1 MKRASSRYP
10 NIRFS
15 TSGGEPTPGLS
26 RRRTISWKYCDWQLE
41 GGNDVAKEDDF
52 ADPRI
57 PNRDVCVLRYLVD
70 RWAAERPEKAHV
82 VFADGDEW
90 TFAELQ
96 KRVRAKAAGL
106 RDLGIRQGEHV
117 AVWLPNGPDALLAFY
132 AINYIG
138 AVFVP
143 FNTAYRG
150 SLLQHVIAN
159 SGARFLL
166 VHPDL
171 LPRLS
176 EIDLAKVEQLVVT
189 TNGDADCAKLPV
201 TRFDSLSGDE
211 NDPLPLDRPI
221 EPWDIQSIIYTSG
234 TTGPSK
240 GVLSSYLHMFSN
252 AGPES
257 WPMVG
262 EDDRYMCVAPIFHI
276 GGMGPPFVM
285 LARGASVAMI
295 DNFSTDEFW
304 SVAKATQSTVVFLLG
319 VMATFLLKAEPGP
332 GDRDHTVNKAFMV
345 PLTGDAPAFTER
357 FGVDIY
363 TIFNMT
369 EISSPIVSEANPIK
383 IGTCGTVRDG
393 VEVRLVDTNDCEVS
407 IGEIGE
413 MLVRTDRPWA
423 MNSGYNANPE
433 ATAEAWRNGWFH
445 TGDAFR
451 RDEDGYFYFV
461 DRVKDAIRRRGENIS
476 SFEVEADV
484 CRHPAVREAAA
495 IAVPSEY
502 SEDEVMVVVAPVP
515 GKSID
520 PQNLAEFLFETMPY
534 FMVPRYVRILEELPK
549 TPSAKVMKAELRSEG
564 ITDDTWDREAAGL
577 RVRRE
582 SFNS

>member
-1 MKRASSRYP
+1 MP
-10 NIRFS
+10 NA
-15 TSGGEPTPGLS
+15 
-26 RRRTISWKYCDWQLE
+26 
-41 GGNDVAKEDDF
+41 AKPKDF
-52 ADPRI
+52 HDPRI
-57 PNRDVCVLRYLVD
+57 PDRDACVLRYLLD
-70 RWAAERPEKAHV
+70 RWATERPDKAHI
-82 VFADGDEW
+82 VFADGSEW
-90 TFAELQ
+90 SFAEMRA
-96 KRVRAKAAGL
+96 RVRAKAAGL

-117 AVWLPNGPDALLAFY
+117 AVWLPNGPDALVAFY
-132 AINYIG
+132 AINYLG

-150 SLLQHVIAN
+150 GLLEHVLAN
-159 SGARFLL
+159 ASARVLL
-166 VHPDL
+166 IHPDL
-171 LPRLS
+171 VPRLA
-176 EIDLAKVEQLVVT
+176 EVDPAGLELLVVT
-189 TNGDADCAKLPV
+189 TAAAFDETPFASVRYDDVTGDPSA
-201 TRFDSLSGDE
+201 E
-211 NDPLPLDRPI
+211 LPLERPI

-285 LARGASVAMI
+285 LARGASVAVI

-304 SVAKATQSTVVFLLG
+304 AVAKRTGATVVFLLG
-319 VMATFLLKAEPGP
+319 VMATFLLKAQPAP
-332 GDRDHTVNKAFMV
+332 TDRDHGVKKAFMV
-345 PLTGDAPAFTER
+345 PLTGDAAAFTER
-357 FGVDIY
+357 FGIDIY

-369 EISSPIVSEANPIK
+369 EISSPVVSEANPAK
-383 IGTCGTVRDG
+383 IGTCGRVRPG
-393 VEVRLVDTNDCEVS
+393 AEVRLVDANDCEVPV
-407 IGEIGE
+407 GEIGE

-433 ATAEAWRNGWFH
+433 ATARAWRNGWFH

-451 RDEDGYFYFV
+451 RDADGYFYFV

-476 SFEVEADV
+476 SFEVEAEV
-484 CRHPAVREAAA
+484 CRHPDVRETAA

-515 GKSID
+515 GRTID
-520 PQNLAEFLFETMPY
+520 CRALAEFLIETMPY
-534 FMVPRYVRILEELPK
+534 FMVPRYFRVLEELPK
-549 TPSAKVMKAELRSEG
+549 TPSAKVLKTDLRREG
-564 ITDDTWDREAAGL
+564 VTSDTWDREAAGM

-582 SFNS
+582 TFAP

>member
-1 MKRASSRYP
+1 MTRER
-10 NIRFS
+10 
-15 TSGGEPTPGLS
+15 
-26 RRRTISWKYCDWQLE
+26 
-41 GGNDVAKEDDF
+41 DF
-52 ADPRI
+52 TDPRI
-57 PNRDVCVLRYLVD
+57 PNRDECVLRYLLD
-70 RWAAERPEKAHV
+70 RWANERPDQPHV
-82 VFADGDEW
+82 VFADGAEW
-90 TFAELQ
+90 TFAELRD
-96 KRVRAKAAGL
+96 KVRTKAAGL
-106 RDLGIRQGEHV
+106 RAMGIEQGEHV
-117 AVWLPNGPDALLAFY
+117 AVWLPNGPDALIAFY

-150 SLLQHVIAN
+150 QLLQHVIAN
-159 SGARFLL
+159 SGARVLL

-171 LPRLS
+171 VPRLS
-176 EIDLAKVEQLVVT
+176 EIDLGRVERLVVT
-189 TNGDADCAKLPV
+189 TGNEVPEAPRPIQ
-201 TRFDSLSGDE
+201 RFDELAGAADE
-211 NDPLPLDRPI
+211 TLELARPI

-240 GVLSSYLHMFSN
+240 GVLSSYLHMFTN

-257 WPMVG
+257 WPMVD
-262 EDDRYMCVAPIFHI
+262 ENDRYMCVAPIFHI

-295 DNFSTDEFW
+295 DNFSTEDFW
-304 SVAKATQSTVVFLLG
+304 AVAKATQSTVVFLLG
-319 VMATFLLKAEPGP
+319 VMATFLLKAEPRP
-332 GDRDHTVNKAFMV
+332 DDRDHTVRKAFMV
-345 PLTGDAPAFTER
+345 PLTGDAAAFTER

-369 EISSPIVSEANPIK
+369 EISSPIVSEANPKK
-383 IGTCGTVRDG
+383 IGTCGRVRDG
-393 VEVRLVDTNDCEVS
+393 VDVRLVDRNDCEVP

-484 CRHPAVREAAA
+484 CSHPAVREAAA
-495 IAVPSEY
+495 VAVPSEF
-502 SEDEVMVVVAPVP
+502 SEDEVMVIVAPVP
-515 GKSID
+515 GQKLEAR
-520 PQNLAEFLFETMPY
+520 QLAEFLIDTMPY
-534 FMVPRYVRILEELPK
+534 FMVPRYIRILDELPK
-549 TPSAKVMKAELRSEG
+549 TPSAKVMKADLRKEG
-564 ITDDTWDREAAGL
+564 VTSDTWDREAAGL

-582 SFNS
+582 KFSA

>member
-1 MKRASSRYP
+1 MTRER
-10 NIRFS
+10 
-15 TSGGEPTPGLS
+15 
-26 RRRTISWKYCDWQLE
+26 
-41 GGNDVAKEDDF
+41 DF
-52 ADPRI
+52 TDPRI
-57 PNRDVCVLRYLVD
+57 PNRDECVLRYLLD
-70 RWAAERPEKAHV
+70 RWANERPDQPHV
-82 VFADGDEW
+82 VFADGTEW
-90 TFAELQ
+90 TFAELRD
-96 KRVRAKAAGL
+96 KVRTKAAGL
-106 RDLGIRQGEHV
+106 RAMGIEQGEHV
-117 AVWLPNGPDALLAFY
+117 AVWLPNGPDALIAFY

-150 SLLQHVIAN
+150 QLLQHVIAN
-159 SGARFLL
+159 SGARVLL

-171 LPRLS
+171 VPRLH
-176 EIDLAKVEQLVVT
+176 EIDLGRVERLVVT
-189 TNGDADCAKLPV
+189 TGIEVPEAPRPIQ
-201 TRFDSLSGDE
+201 RFDELAGAADE
-211 NDPLPLDRPI
+211 TLELARPI

-257 WPMVG
+257 WPMVD
-262 EDDRYMCVAPIFHI
+262 ENDRYMCVAPIFHI

-295 DNFSTDEFW
+295 DNFSTEDFW
-304 SVAKATQSTVVFLLG
+304 AVAKATQSTVVFLLG
-319 VMATFLLKAEPGP
+319 VMATFLLKAEPRP
-332 GDRDHTVNKAFMV
+332 DDRDHTVKKAFMV

-369 EISSPIVSEANPIK
+369 EISSPIVSEANPTK
-383 IGTCGTVRDG
+383 IGTCGRVRDG
-393 VEVRLVDTNDCEVS
+393 VDVRLVDRNDCEVP

-484 CRHPAVREAAA
+484 CSHPAVREAAA
-495 IAVPSEY
+495 VAVPSEF
-502 SEDEVMVVVAPVP
+502 SEDEVMVIVAPVP
-515 GKSID
+515 GQKLEAR
-520 PQNLAEFLFETMPY
+520 QLAEFLIDTMPY
-534 FMVPRYVRILEELPK
+534 FMVPRYIRILDELPK
-549 TPSAKVMKAELRSEG
+549 TPSAKVMKADLRKEG
-564 ITDDTWDREAAGL
+564 VTPDTWDREAAGL

-582 SFNS
+582 KFSA

>member
-1 MKRASSRYP
+1 MTRER
-10 NIRFS
+10 
-15 TSGGEPTPGLS
+15 
-26 RRRTISWKYCDWQLE
+26 
-41 GGNDVAKEDDF
+41 DF
-52 ADPRI
+52 TDPRI
-57 PNRDVCVLRYLVD
+57 PNRDECVLRYLLD
-70 RWAAERPEKAHV
+70 RWANERPDQPHV
-82 VFADGDEW
+82 VFADGAEW
-90 TFAELQ
+90 TFAELRD
-96 KRVRAKAAGL
+96 KVRTKAAGL
-106 RDLGIRQGEHV
+106 RAMGIEQGEHV
-117 AVWLPNGPDALLAFY
+117 AVWLPNGPDALIAFY

-150 SLLQHVIAN
+150 QLLQHVIAN
-159 SGARFLL
+159 SGARVLL

-171 LPRLS
+171 VPRLS
-176 EIDLAKVEQLVVT
+176 EIDLGRVERLVVT
-189 TNGDADCAKLPV
+189 TGNEVPEAPRPIQ
-201 TRFDSLSGDE
+201 RFDELAGAADE
-211 NDPLPLDRPI
+211 TLELARPI

-240 GVLSSYLHMFSN
+240 GVLSSYLHMFTN

-257 WPMVG
+257 WPMVD
-262 EDDRYMCVAPIFHI
+262 ENDRYMCVAPIFHI

-295 DNFSTDEFW
+295 DNFSTEDFW
-304 SVAKATQSTVVFLLG
+304 AVAKATQSTVVFLLG
-319 VMATFLLKAEPGP
+319 VMATFLLKAEPRP
-332 GDRDHTVNKAFMV
+332 DDRDHTVKKAFMV
-345 PLTGDAPAFTER
+345 PLTGDAAAFTER

-369 EISSPIVSEANPIK
+369 EISSPIVSEANPTK
-383 IGTCGTVRDG
+383 IGTCGRVRDG
-393 VEVRLVDTNDCEVS
+393 VDVRLVDRNDCEVP

-484 CRHPAVREAAA
+484 CSHPAVREAAA
-495 IAVPSEY
+495 VAVPSEF
-502 SEDEVMVVVAPVP
+502 SEDEVMVIVAPVP
-515 GKSID
+515 GQKLEAR
-520 PQNLAEFLFETMPY
+520 QLAEFLIDTMPY
-534 FMVPRYVRILEELPK
+534 FMVPRYIRILDELPK
-549 TPSAKVMKAELRSEG
+549 TPSAKVMKADLRKEG
-564 ITDDTWDREAAGL
+564 VTSDTWDREAAGL

-582 SFNS
+582 KFSA

>member
-1 MKRASSRYP
+1 MERMTRE
-10 NIRFS
+10 R
-15 TSGGEPTPGLS
+15 
-26 RRRTISWKYCDWQLE
+26 
-41 GGNDVAKEDDF
+41 DF
-52 ADPRI
+52 TDPRI
-57 PNRDVCVLRYLVD
+57 PNRDECVLRYLLD
-70 RWAAERPEKAHV
+70 RWANERPDQPHV
-82 VFADGDEW
+82 VFADGAEW
-90 TFAELQ
+90 TFAELRD
-96 KRVRAKAAGL
+96 KVRTKAAGL
-106 RDLGIRQGEHV
+106 RAMGIEQGEHV
-117 AVWLPNGPDALLAFY
+117 AVWLPNGPDALIAFY

-150 SLLQHVIAN
+150 QLLQHVIAN
-159 SGARFLL
+159 SGARVLL

-171 LPRLS
+171 VPRLS
-176 EIDLAKVEQLVVT
+176 EIDLGRVERLVVT
-189 TNGDADCAKLPV
+189 TGIEVPEGPRPIQ
-201 TRFDSLSGDE
+201 RFDELAGAADE
-211 NDPLPLDRPI
+211 TLELARPI

-240 GVLSSYLHMFSN
+240 GVLSSYLHMFTN

-257 WPMVG
+257 WPMVD
-262 EDDRYMCVAPIFHI
+262 ENDRYMCVAPIFHI

-295 DNFSTDEFW
+295 DNFSTEDFW
-304 SVAKATQSTVVFLLG
+304 AVAKATQSTVVFLLG
-319 VMATFLLKAEPGP
+319 VMATFLLKAEPRP
-332 GDRDHTVNKAFMV
+332 DDRDHTVKKAFMV

-369 EISSPIVSEANPIK
+369 EISSPIVSEANPTK
-383 IGTCGTVRDG
+383 IGTCGRVRDG
-393 VEVRLVDTNDCEVS
+393 VDVRLVDRNDCEVP

-484 CRHPAVREAAA
+484 CSHPAVREAAA
-495 IAVPSEY
+495 VAVPSEF
-502 SEDEVMVVVAPVP
+502 SEDEVMVIVAPVP
-515 GKSID
+515 GQKLEAR
-520 PQNLAEFLFETMPY
+520 QLAEFLIDTMPY
-534 FMVPRYVRILEELPK
+534 FMVPRYIRILDELPK
-549 TPSAKVMKAELRSEG
+549 TPSAKVMKADLRKEG
-564 ITDDTWDREAAGL
+564 VTPDTWDREAAGL

-582 SFNS
+582 KFSA

>member
-1 MKRASSRYP
+1 MPNAARAR
-10 NIRFS
+10 
-15 TSGGEPTPGLS
+15 
-26 RRRTISWKYCDWQLE
+26 
-41 GGNDVAKEDDF
+41 DF
-52 ADPRI
+52 QDPRI
-57 PNRDVCVLRYLVD
+57 PNRDECVLRYLLD
-70 RWAAERPEKAHV
+70 RWADERPSKAHI
-82 VFADGDEW
+82 VFADGTEW
-90 TFAELQ
+90 SFAEVRE
-96 KRVRAKAAGL
+96 RVRAKAAGL
-106 RDLGIRQGEHV
+106 RALGVSQGERV
-117 AVWLPNGPDALLAFY
+117 AVWLPNGPDALIAFY

-150 SLLQHVIAN
+150 ALLEHVLAN
-159 SGARFLL
+159 SSARILL

-171 LPRLS
+171 VARLNGVG
-176 EIDLAKVEQLVVT
+176 LAKLEQLVIT
-189 TNGDADCAKLPV
+189 TSNPVENAPLPAV
-201 TRFDSLSGDE
+201 RFDDVDGDPSTDLALE
-211 NDPLPLDRPI
+211 RAI

-285 LARGASVAMI
+285 LARGASVALI

-304 SVAKATQSTVVFLLG
+304 SVAKRTGATVVFLLG
-319 VMATFLLKAEPGP
+319 VMATFLLKAQPSP
-332 GDRDHTVNKAFMV
+332 QDRDHCVKKAFMV
-345 PLTGDAPAFTER
+345 PLTGDAAAFNER
-357 FGVDIY
+357 FGIDIY

-369 EISSPIVSEANPIK
+369 EVSSPVVSEANPVK
-383 IGTCGTVRDG
+383 IGTCGKVRPG
-393 VEVRLVDTNDCEVS
+393 VEVRLVNGNDCEVAV
-407 IGEIGE
+407 GEIGE

-433 ATAEAWRNGWFH
+433 ATAAAWRNGWFH

-451 RDEDGYFYFV
+451 RDDDGYFYFV

-476 SFEVEADV
+476 SFEVEAEV
-484 CRHPAVREAAA
+484 CRHPDVREAAA

-502 SEDEVMVVVAPVP
+502 SEDEVMVIVAPVP
-515 GKSID
+515 GRSID
-520 PQNLAEFLFETMPY
+520 CRALAEFLIETMPY
-534 FMVPRYVRILEELPK
+534 FMVPRYFRVLDELPK
-549 TPSAKVMKAELRSEG
+549 TPSAKVLKTDLRGEG
-564 ITDDTWDREAAGL
+564 VTVDTWDREAAGL

-582 SFNS
+582 AFSP

>member
-1 MKRASSRYP
+1 MTRER
-10 NIRFS
+10 
-15 TSGGEPTPGLS
+15 
-26 RRRTISWKYCDWQLE
+26 
-41 GGNDVAKEDDF
+41 DF
-52 ADPRI
+52 TDPRI
-57 PNRDVCVLRYLVD
+57 PNRDECVLRYLLD
-70 RWAAERPEKAHV
+70 RWANERPDQPHV
-82 VFADGDEW
+82 VFADGAEW
-90 TFAELQ
+90 TFAELRD
-96 KRVRAKAAGL
+96 KVRTKAAGL
-106 RDLGIRQGEHV
+106 RAMGIEQGEHV
-117 AVWLPNGPDALLAFY
+117 AVWLPNGPDALIAFY

-150 SLLQHVIAN
+150 QLLQHVIAN
-159 SGARFLL
+159 SGARVLL

-171 LPRLS
+171 VPRLH
-176 EIDLAKVEQLVVT
+176 EIDLGRVERLVVT
-189 TNGDADCAKLPV
+189 TGIEVPEAPRPIQ
-201 TRFDSLSGDE
+201 RFDELAGAADE
-211 NDPLPLDRPI
+211 TLELARPI

-257 WPMVG
+257 WPMVD
-262 EDDRYMCVAPIFHI
+262 ENDRYMCVAPIFHI

-295 DNFSTDEFW
+295 DNFSTEDFW
-304 SVAKATQSTVVFLLG
+304 AVAKATQSTVVFLLG
-319 VMATFLLKAEPGP
+319 VMATFLLKAEPRP
-332 GDRDHTVNKAFMV
+332 DDRDHTVKKAFMV

-369 EISSPIVSEANPIK
+369 EISSPIVSEANPTK
-383 IGTCGTVRDG
+383 IGTCGRVRDG
-393 VEVRLVDTNDCEVS
+393 VDVRLVDRNDCEVP

-484 CRHPAVREAAA
+484 CSHPAVREAAA
-495 IAVPSEY
+495 VAVPSEF
-502 SEDEVMVVVAPVP
+502 SEDEVMVIVAPVP
-515 GKSID
+515 GQKLE
-520 PQNLAEFLFETMPY
+520 PRQLAEFLIDTMPY
-534 FMVPRYVRILEELPK
+534 FMVPRYIRILDELPK
-549 TPSAKVMKAELRSEG
+549 TPSAKVMKADLRKEG
-564 ITDDTWDREAAGL
+564 VTSDTWDREAAGL

-582 SFNS
+582 KFSA

>member
-1 MKRASSRYP
+1 MTNAERSR
-10 NIRFS
+10 
-15 TSGGEPTPGLS
+15 
-26 RRRTISWKYCDWQLE
+26 
-41 GGNDVAKEDDF
+41 DF
-52 ADPRI
+52 QDPRI
-57 PNRDVCVLRYLVD
+57 PDRDECVLRYLLD
-70 RWAAERPEKAHV
+70 RWATERPDKAHI
-82 VFADGDEW
+82 VFADGSEW
-90 TFAELQ
+90 SFAEIRE
-96 KRVRAKAAGL
+96 RVRAKAAGL
-106 RDLGIRQGEHV
+106 RKLGIRQGERV
-117 AVWLPNGPDALLAFY
+117 AVWLPNGPDALVAFY
-132 AINYIG
+132 AINYLG

-150 SLLQHVIAN
+150 GLLEHVLAN
-159 SGARFLL
+159 SSARILL

-171 LPRLS
+171 VPRLA
-176 EIDLAKVEQLVVT
+176 EVDPAGIELLVVT
-189 TNGDADCAKLPV
+189 TAAAFDEERFASV
-201 TRFDSLSGDE
+201 RFDDVTGDPA
-211 NDPLPLDRPI
+211 DDLALDRPI
-221 EPWDIQSIIYTSG
+221 DPWDIQSIIYTSG

-285 LARGASVAMI
+285 LARGASVAMV

-304 SVAKATQSTVVFLLG
+304 SVAKRTGATVVFLLG
-319 VMATFLLKAEPGP
+319 VMATFLLKAPPAEK
-332 GDRDHTVNKAFMV
+332 DRDHGVKKAFMV

-357 FGVDIY
+357 FGIDIY

-369 EISSPIVSEANPIK
+369 EISSPIVSEANPAK
-383 IGTCGTVRDG
+383 IGTCGRVRAG
-393 VEVRLVDTNDCEVS
+393 AEVRLVDTNDCEVAV
-407 IGEIGE
+407 GEIGE

-476 SFEVEADV
+476 SFEVEAEV
-484 CRHPAVREAAA
+484 CRHPDVREAAA

-515 GKSID
+515 GRAID
-520 PQNLAEFLFETMPY
+520 CRTLAAFLIETMPY
-534 FMVPRYVRILEELPK
+534 FMVPRYFRVLEELPK
-549 TPSAKVMKAELRSEG
+549 TPSAKVLKTDLRREG
-564 ITDDTWDREAAGL
+564 VTSDTWDREAAGM

-582 SFNS
+582 SFAP

>member
-1 MKRASSRYP
+1 MTRER
-10 NIRFS
+10 
-15 TSGGEPTPGLS
+15 
-26 RRRTISWKYCDWQLE
+26 
-41 GGNDVAKEDDF
+41 DF
-52 ADPRI
+52 TDPHI
-57 PNRDVCVLRYLVD
+57 PNRDECVLRYLLD
-70 RWAAERPEKAHV
+70 RWANERPDQPHV
-82 VFADGDEW
+82 VFADGAEW
-90 TFAELQ
+90 TFAELRD
-96 KRVRAKAAGL
+96 KVRTKAAGL
-106 RDLGIRQGEHV
+106 RAMGIEQGEHV
-117 AVWLPNGPDALLAFY
+117 AVWLPNGPDALIAFY

-150 SLLQHVIAN
+150 QLLQHVIGN
-159 SGARFLL
+159 SGARVLL

-171 LPRLS
+171 VPRLH
-176 EIDLAKVEQLVVT
+176 EIDLGRVERLVVT
-189 TNGDADCAKLPV
+189 TGIEVPEAPRPIQ
-201 TRFDSLSGDE
+201 RFDELAGAADE
-211 NDPLPLDRPI
+211 TLELARPI

-257 WPMVG
+257 WPMVD
-262 EDDRYMCVAPIFHI
+262 ENDRYMCVAPIFHI

-295 DNFSTDEFW
+295 DNFSTEDFW
-304 SVAKATQSTVVFLLG
+304 AVAKATQSTVVFLLG
-319 VMATFLLKAEPGP
+319 VMATFLLKAEPRP
-332 GDRDHTVNKAFMV
+332 DDRDHTVKKAFMV

-369 EISSPIVSEANPIK
+369 EISSPIVSEANPTK
-383 IGTCGTVRDG
+383 IGTCGRVRDG
-393 VEVRLVDTNDCEVS
+393 VDVRLVDRNDCEVP

-484 CRHPAVREAAA
+484 CSHPAVREAAA
-495 IAVPSEY
+495 VAVPSEF
-502 SEDEVMVVVAPVP
+502 SEDEVMVIVAPVP
-515 GKSID
+515 GQKLEAR
-520 PQNLAEFLFETMPY
+520 QLAEFLIDTMPY
-534 FMVPRYVRILEELPK
+534 FMVPRYIRILDELPK
-549 TPSAKVMKAELRSEG
+549 TPSAKVMKADLRKEG
-564 ITDDTWDREAAGL
+564 VTPDTWDREAAGL

-582 SFNS
+582 KFSA

>member
-1 MKRASSRYP
+1 MTRER
-10 NIRFS
+10 
-15 TSGGEPTPGLS
+15 
-26 RRRTISWKYCDWQLE
+26 
-41 GGNDVAKEDDF
+41 DF
-52 ADPRI
+52 TDPRI
-57 PNRDVCVLRYLVD
+57 PNRDECVLRYLLD
-70 RWAAERPEKAHV
+70 RWANERPDQPHV
-82 VFADGDEW
+82 VFADGAEW
-90 TFAELQ
+90 TFAELRD
-96 KRVRAKAAGL
+96 KVRTKAAGL
-106 RDLGIRQGEHV
+106 RAMGIEQGEHV
-117 AVWLPNGPDALLAFY
+117 AVWLPNGPDALIAFY

-150 SLLQHVIAN
+150 QLLQHVIAN
-159 SGARFLL
+159 SGARVLL

-171 LPRLS
+171 VPRLH
-176 EIDLAKVEQLVVT
+176 EIDLGRVERLVVT
-189 TNGDADCAKLPV
+189 TGIEVPEAPRPIQ
-201 TRFDSLSGDE
+201 RFDELAGAADE
-211 NDPLPLDRPI
+211 TLELARPI

-240 GVLSSYLHMFSN
+240 GVLSSYLHMFTN

-257 WPMVG
+257 WPMVD
-262 EDDRYMCVAPIFHI
+262 ENDRYMCVAPIFHI

-295 DNFSTDEFW
+295 DNFSTEDFW
-304 SVAKATQSTVVFLLG
+304 AVAKATQSTVVFLLG
-319 VMATFLLKAEPGP
+319 VMATFLLKAEPRP
-332 GDRDHTVNKAFMV
+332 DDRDHTVKKAFMV

-369 EISSPIVSEANPIK
+369 EISSPIVSEANPKK
-383 IGTCGTVRDG
+383 IGTCGRVRDG
-393 VEVRLVDTNDCEVS
+393 VDVRLVDRNDCEVP

-484 CRHPAVREAAA
+484 CSHPAVREAAA
-495 IAVPSEY
+495 VAVPSEF
-502 SEDEVMVVVAPVP
+502 SEDEVMVIVAPVP
-515 GKSID
+515 GQKLEAR
-520 PQNLAEFLFETMPY
+520 QLAEFLIDTMPY
-534 FMVPRYVRILEELPK
+534 FMVPRYIRILDELPK
-549 TPSAKVMKAELRSEG
+549 TPSAKVMKADLRKEG
-564 ITDDTWDREAAGL
+564 VTSDTWDREAAGL

-582 SFNS
+582 KFSA

>member
-1 MKRASSRYP
+1 MTKARD
-10 NIRFS
+10 FS
-15 TSGGEPTPGLS
+15 
-26 RRRTISWKYCDWQLE
+26 
-41 GGNDVAKEDDF
+41 
-52 ADPRI
+52 DPRI
-57 PNRDVCVLRYLVD
+57 PDRDECVLRYLLD
-70 RWAAERPEKAHV
+70 RWATERPHKAHI
-82 VFADGDEW
+82 VFADGEEW
-90 TFAELQ
+90 TFAELR

-106 RDLGIRQGEHV
+106 RALGIKQGEHV
-117 AVWLPNGPDALLAFY
+117 AVWLPNSRDALIAFY

-150 SLLQHVIAN
+150 GLLEHVIAN
-159 SGARFLL
+159 SGARFLV
-166 VHPDL
+166 VHPEL
-171 LPRLS
+171 VSRLS
-176 EIDLAKVEQLVVT
+176 EIDRGRLARLIVTAAAGQEVAPAPLPVTKFDDVV
-189 TNGDADCAKLPV
+189 GDAD
-201 TRFDSLSGDE
+201 
-211 NDPLPLDRPI
+211 DPLLLDRPI

-257 WPMVG
+257 WPMVV

-295 DNFSTDEFW
+295 ENFSTGEFW
-304 SVAKATQSTVVFLLG
+304 SIAKSTKSTMVFLLG
-319 VMATFLLKAEPGP
+319 VMATFLLKEEPGP
-332 GDRDHTVNKAFMV
+332 GDRDHTVKKAFMV
-345 PLTGDAPAFTER
+345 PLTGDAAAFTER

-369 EISSPIVSEANPIK
+369 EVSSPVVSEANPTA
-383 IGTCGTVRDG
+383 IGTCGKVRSG
-393 VEVRLVDTNDCEVS
+393 VEVRLVDANDCEVP
-407 IGEIGE
+407 IGQIGE

-423 MNSGYNANPE
+423 MNSGYNANPA

-451 RDEDGYFYFV
+451 RDEEGYFYFV

-476 SFEVEADV
+476 SFEVEAEV
-484 CRHPAVREAAA
+484 CRHHAVREAAA

-515 GKSID
+515 GQVID
-520 PQNLAEFLFETMPY
+520 PRALAEFLIDSMPY
-534 FMVPRYVRILEELPK
+534 FMVPRYIRVLDELPK
-549 TPSAKVMKAELRSEG
+549 TPSAKVMKTELRAEG
-564 ITDDTWDREAAGL
+564 ITADTWDREAAGL

-582 SFNS
+582 NFSA

>member
-1 MKRASSRYP
+1 MTRER
-10 NIRFS
+10 
-15 TSGGEPTPGLS
+15 
-26 RRRTISWKYCDWQLE
+26 
-41 GGNDVAKEDDF
+41 DF
-52 ADPRI
+52 TDPRI
-57 PNRDVCVLRYLVD
+57 PDRDECVLRYLLD
-70 RWAAERPEKAHV
+70 RWANERPDQPHV
-82 VFADGDEW
+82 VFADGAEW
-90 TFAELQ
+90 TFAELRD
-96 KRVRAKAAGL
+96 KVRSKAAGL
-106 RDLGIRQGEHV
+106 RAMGIEQGEHV
-117 AVWLPNGPDALLAFY
+117 AVWLPNGPDALIAFY

-150 SLLQHVIAN
+150 QLLQHVIAN
-159 SGARFLL
+159 SGARVLL

-171 LPRLS
+171 VPRLH
-176 EIDLAKVEQLVVT
+176 EIDLGRVERLVVT
-189 TNGDADCAKLPV
+189 TGIEVPEAPRPIQ
-201 TRFDSLSGDE
+201 RFDELAGAADE
-211 NDPLPLDRPI
+211 TLELARPI

-240 GVLSSYLHMFSN
+240 GVLSSYLHMFTN

-257 WPMVG
+257 WPMVD
-262 EDDRYMCVAPIFHI
+262 ENDRYMCVAPIFHI

-295 DNFSTDEFW
+295 DNFSTEDFW
-304 SVAKATQSTVVFLLG
+304 AVAKATQSTVVFLLG
-319 VMATFLLKAEPGP
+319 VMATFLLKAEPRP
-332 GDRDHTVNKAFMV
+332 DDRDHTVKKAFMV

-369 EISSPIVSEANPIK
+369 EISSPIVSEANPTK
-383 IGTCGTVRDG
+383 IGTCGRVRDG
-393 VEVRLVDTNDCEVS
+393 VDVRLVDRNDCEVP

-484 CRHPAVREAAA
+484 CSHPAVREAAA
-495 IAVPSEY
+495 VAVPSEF
-502 SEDEVMVVVAPVP
+502 SEDEVMVIVAPVP
-515 GKSID
+515 GQKLEAR
-520 PQNLAEFLFETMPY
+520 QLAEFLIDTMPY
-534 FMVPRYVRILEELPK
+534 FMVPRYIRILDELPK
-549 TPSAKVMKAELRSEG
+549 TPSAKVMKADLRKEG
-564 ITDDTWDREAAGL
+564 VTPDTWDREAAGL

-582 SFNS
+582 KFSA

>member
-1 MKRASSRYP
+1 MTRER
-10 NIRFS
+10 
-15 TSGGEPTPGLS
+15 
-26 RRRTISWKYCDWQLE
+26 
-41 GGNDVAKEDDF
+41 DF
-52 ADPRI
+52 TDPRI
-57 PNRDVCVLRYLVD
+57 PDRDECVLRYLLD
-70 RWAAERPEKAHV
+70 RWANERPDQPHV
-82 VFADGDEW
+82 VFADGAEW
-90 TFAELQ
+90 TFAELRD
-96 KRVRAKAAGL
+96 KVRSKAAGL
-106 RDLGIRQGEHV
+106 RAMGIEQGEHV
-117 AVWLPNGPDALLAFY
+117 AVWLPNGPDALIAFY

-150 SLLQHVIAN
+150 QLLQHVIAN
-159 SGARFLL
+159 SGARVLL

-171 LPRLS
+171 VPRLH
-176 EIDLAKVEQLVVT
+176 EIDLGRVERLVVT
-189 TNGDADCAKLPV
+189 TGIEVPEAPRPIQ
-201 TRFDSLSGDE
+201 RFDELAGAADE
-211 NDPLPLDRPI
+211 TLELARPI

-240 GVLSSYLHMFSN
+240 GVLSSYLHMFTN

-257 WPMVG
+257 WPMVD
-262 EDDRYMCVAPIFHI
+262 ENDRYMCVAPIFHI

-295 DNFSTDEFW
+295 DNFSTEDFW
-304 SVAKATQSTVVFLLG
+304 AVAKATQSTVVFLLG
-319 VMATFLLKAEPGP
+319 VMATFLLKAEPRP
-332 GDRDHTVNKAFMV
+332 DDRDHTVKKAFMV

-369 EISSPIVSEANPIK
+369 EISSPIVSEANPTK
-383 IGTCGTVRDG
+383 IGTCGRVRDG
-393 VEVRLVDTNDCEVS
+393 VDVRLVDRNDCEVP

-484 CRHPAVREAAA
+484 CSHPAVREAAA
-495 IAVPSEY
+495 VAVPSEF
-502 SEDEVMVVVAPVP
+502 SEDEVMVIVAPVP
-515 GKSID
+515 GQKLEAR
-520 PQNLAEFLFETMPY
+520 QLAEFLIDTMPY
-534 FMVPRYVRILEELPK
+534 FMVPRYIRILDELPK
-549 TPSAKVMKAELRSEG
+549 TPSAKVMKADLRKEG
-564 ITDDTWDREAAGL
+564 VTSDTWDREAAGL

-582 SFNS
+582 KFSA

>member
-1 MKRASSRYP
+1 MTRER
-10 NIRFS
+10 
-15 TSGGEPTPGLS
+15 
-26 RRRTISWKYCDWQLE
+26 
-41 GGNDVAKEDDF
+41 DF
-52 ADPRI
+52 TDARI
-57 PNRDVCVLRYLVD
+57 PNRDECVLRYLLD
-70 RWAAERPEKAHV
+70 RWANERPDQPHV
-82 VFADGDEW
+82 VFADGEEW
-90 TFAELQ
+90 TFAELRD
-96 KRVRAKAAGL
+96 KVRTKAAGL
-106 RDLGIRQGEHV
+106 RAMGIEQGEHV
-117 AVWLPNGPDALLAFY
+117 AVWLPNGPDALIAFY

-150 SLLQHVIAN
+150 QLLQHVIAN
-159 SGARFLL
+159 SGARVLL

-171 LPRLS
+171 VPRLS
-176 EIDLAKVEQLVVT
+176 EIDLGRVERLVVT
-189 TNGDADCAKLPV
+189 TGIEVPEV
-201 TRFDSLSGDE
+201 PRPIQRFDELAAAADE
-211 NDPLPLDRPI
+211 TLELARPI

-240 GVLSSYLHMFSN
+240 GVLSSYLHMFTN

-257 WPMVG
+257 WPMVD
-262 EDDRYMCVAPIFHI
+262 ENDRYMCVAPIFHI

-295 DNFSTDEFW
+295 DNFSTEDFW
-304 SVAKATQSTVVFLLG
+304 AVAKATQSTVVFLLG
-319 VMATFLLKAEPGP
+319 VMATFLLKAEPRP
-332 GDRDHTVNKAFMV
+332 DDRDHTVKKAFMV

-369 EISSPIVSEANPIK
+369 EISSPIVSEANPKK
-383 IGTCGTVRDG
+383 IGTCGRVRDG
-393 VEVRLVDTNDCEVS
+393 VDVRLVDRNDCEVP

-451 RDEDGYFYFV
+451 RDEEGYFYFV

-484 CRHPAVREAAA
+484 CSHPAVREAAA
-495 IAVPSEY
+495 VAVPSEF
-502 SEDEVMVVVAPVP
+502 SEDEVMVIVAPVP
-515 GKSID
+515 GQKLEAR
-520 PQNLAEFLFETMPY
+520 QLAEFLIDTMPY
-534 FMVPRYVRILEELPK
+534 FMVPRYIRILDELPK
-549 TPSAKVMKAELRSEG
+549 TPSAKVMKADLRKEG
-564 ITDDTWDREAAGL
+564 VTSDTWDREAAGL

-582 SFNS
+582 KFSA

>member
-1 MKRASSRYP
+1 M
-10 NIRFS
+10 
-15 TSGGEPTPGLS
+15 TH
-26 RRRTISWKYCDWQLE
+26 
-41 GGNDVAKEDDF
+41 AKARDF

-57 PNRDVCVLRYLVD
+57 PNRDECVLRYLLD
-70 RWAAERPEKAHV
+70 RWARARPDNPHM
-82 VFADGDEW
+82 VFADGTEW
-90 TFAELQ
+90 TFADLRE
-96 KRVRAKAAGL
+96 RVRAKAAGL
-106 RDLGIRQGEHV
+106 RQLGVRQGEHV
-117 AVWLPNGPDALLAFY
+117 AVWLPNGPDALVAFY
-132 AINYIG
+132 AINYLG

-150 SLLQHVIAN
+150 AVLEHVIAN

-166 VHPDL
+166 AHPDL

-176 EIDLAKVEQLVVT
+176 EISRAKLEHLIVT
-189 TNGDADCAKLPV
+189 TDRAVEAAPLPV
-201 TRFDSLSGDE
+201 TRFDGVSGDPT
-211 NDPLPLDRPI
+211 DDLPLERPI

-240 GVLSSYLHMFSN
+240 GVLSSYLHLFSN

-285 LARGASVAMI
+285 LARGASVAVI
-295 DNFSTDEFW
+295 DSFSTDRFW
-304 SVAKATQSTVVFLLG
+304 AVAKATKSTVVFLLG
-319 VMATFLLKAEPGP
+319 VMATFLLKAPADP
-332 GDRDHTVNKAFMV
+332 GDRNHGVKKAFMV
-345 PLTGDAPAFTER
+345 PLTDDAAQFTER
-357 FGVDIY
+357 FGIDIY

-369 EISSPIVSEANPIK
+369 EISSPIVSEANPTK

-393 VEVRLVDTNDCEVS
+393 VDVRLVDANDCEVP

-413 MLVRTDRPWA
+413 MLIRTDRPWA

-433 ATAEAWRNGWFH
+433 ATAAAWRNGWFH

-451 RDEDGYFYFV
+451 RDADGYFYFV

-476 SFEVEADV
+476 SFEVEAAV

-502 SEDEVMVVVAPVP
+502 SEDEVMIVVAPVP
-515 GKSID
+515 GKTID
-520 PQNLAEFLFETMPY
+520 CRQLAEFLIETMPY
-534 FMVPRYVRILEELPK
+534 FMVPRYLRVLDELPK
-549 TPSAKVMKAELRSEG
+549 TPSAKVMKTDLRRAG
-564 ITDDTWDREAAGL
+564 ITSDTWDREAAGL
-577 RVRRE
+577 RIRRE
-582 SFNS
+582 QFST

>member
-1 MKRASSRYP
+1 MTVASGSR
-10 NIRFS
+10 
-15 TSGGEPTPGLS
+15 
-26 RRRTISWKYCDWQLE
+26 
-41 GGNDVAKEDDF
+41 DF

-57 PNRDVCVLRYLVD
+57 PNRNECVLRYLVD
-70 RWAAERPEKAHV
+70 RWADERPDKTHV
-82 VFADGDEW
+82 IFEDGEEW
-90 TFAELQ
+90 SYAELRR
-96 KRVRAKAAGL
+96 RVVSKAAGL
-106 RDLGIRQGEHV
+106 QRLGVRQGDHV
-117 AVWLPNGPDALLAFY
+117 AAWLPSGRDALIAFY

-150 SLLQHVIAN
+150 KMLGHVVRN
-159 SGARFLL
+159 SGATVMI

-171 LPRLS
+171 VERLA
-176 EIDLAKVEQLVVT
+176 EIDRAELAQLVIVS
-189 TNGDADCAKLPV
+189 DAPAPDIGLPAV
-201 TRFDSLSGDE
+201 RFDEVGGETLD
-211 NDPLPLDRPI
+211 PLDRPI

-285 LARGASVAMI
+285 LARGASVALI
-295 DNFSTDEFW
+295 ESFSTDRFW
-304 SVAKATQSTVVFLLG
+304 DIARTTQATVVFLLG
-319 VMATFLLKAEPGP
+319 VMATFLMKRPPAPE
-332 GDRDHTVNKAFMV
+332 DRDHCVRAAFMV
-345 PLTGDAPAFTER
+345 PLTDDAADFTER

-369 EISSPIVSEANPIK
+369 EISSPVVSEANPVK
-383 IGTCGTVRDG
+383 RGTCGKVRPN
-393 VEVRLVDTNDCEVS
+393 VEVRLVDHNDCEVPV
-407 IGEIGE
+407 GAIGE

-423 MNSGYNANPE
+423 MNSGYNRNPE
-433 ATAEAWRNGWFH
+433 ATAAAWANGWFH

-451 RDEDGYFYFV
+451 RDADGYFYFV

-476 SFEVEADV
+476 SFEVEVEV
-484 CRHPAVREAAA
+484 CAHPDVREAAA

-515 GKSID
+515 GRTITHED
-520 PQNLAEFLFETMPY
+520 LAAFLIRQMPY
-534 FMVPRYVRILEELPK
+534 FMVPRYIRIMDELPK
-549 TPSAKVMKAELRSEG
+549 TPSAKVLKVDLRQEG
-564 ITDDTWDREAAGL
+564 ITHDTWDREKAGM

-582 SFNS
+582 VFSA

>member
-1 MKRASSRYP
+1 MQATTATDRPGAPEQGANRAR
-10 NIRFS
+10 
-15 TSGGEPTPGLS
+15 
-26 RRRTISWKYCDWQLE
+26 
-41 GGNDVAKEDDF
+41 DF
-52 ADPRI
+52 QDPRI
-57 PNRDVCVLRYLVD
+57 PNRDECVLRYLLD
-70 RWAAERPEKAHV
+70 RWAAERPDKAHI
-82 VFADGDEW
+82 VFADGSEW
-90 TFAELQ
+90 SFAEIRA
-96 KRVRAKAAGL
+96 RVRAKAAGL
-106 RDLGIRQGEHV
+106 RKLGVRQGEHV
-117 AVWLPNGPDALLAFY
+117 AVWLPNGPDALVAFY
-132 AINYIG
+132 AINYLG

-150 SLLQHVIAN
+150 GLLEHVLAN
-159 SGARFLL
+159 SSARTLL

-171 LPRLS
+171 IPRLA
-176 EIDLAKVEQLVVT
+176 EVDLAGVERLVVT
-189 TNGDADCAKLPV
+189 TANAMPEAPLPSV
-201 TRFDSLSGDE
+201 RFDEVTGDPS
-211 NDPLPLDRPI
+211 DDLPLDRPI
-221 EPWDIQSIIYTSG
+221 DPWDIQSIIYTSG

-285 LARGASVAMI
+285 LARGASVALI

-304 SVAKATQSTVVFLLG
+304 AVAKRTGATVVFLLG
-319 VMATFLLKAEPGP
+319 VMATFLLKAPP
-332 GDRDHTVNKAFMV
+332 SAQDRDHGVKKAFMV

-357 FGVDIY
+357 FGIDIY

-369 EISSPIVSEANPIK
+369 EISSPVVSEANPAK
-383 IGTCGTVRDG
+383 IGTCGRVRPG
-393 VEVRLVDTNDCEVS
+393 VEVRLVDGHDCEVAV
-407 IGEIGE
+407 GEIGE

-433 ATAEAWRNGWFH
+433 ATAAAWRNGWFH

-451 RDEDGYFYFV
+451 RDAEGYYYFV

-476 SFEVEADV
+476 SFEVEAEV
-484 CRHPAVREAAA
+484 CRHPDVREAAA

-515 GKSID
+515 GRSVD
-520 PQNLAEFLFETMPY
+520 CRALAEYLIETMPY
-534 FMVPRYVRILEELPK
+534 FMVPRYFRVLDELPK
-549 TPSAKVMKAELRSEG
+549 TPSAKVLKTDLRREG
-564 ITDDTWDREAAGL
+564 ITGDTWDREAAGL

-582 SFNS
+582 SFAP